1 MYSLTKSKKKPYK
14 RRRLLLLHDNF
25 ILVNF
30 DYPGTIVSQHL
41 VIYLIDDTFVLES
54 GKIIYFVEVEWIDEI
69 PVLIDQTDL
78 DVGG

>member
-1 MYSLTKSKKKPYK
+1 MYSLT
-14 RRRLLLLHDNF
+14 RLLLLYNYF

-41 VIYLIDDTFVLES
+41 VVYLIDNTFVLES
-54 GKIIYFVEVEWIDEI
+54 GKIIDLFQLERIDEI

-78 DVGG
+78 NVRG

>member
-1 MYSLTKSKKKPYK
+1 MYSLT
-14 RRRLLLLHDNF
+14 RLLLLYNYF

-41 VIYLIDDTFVLES
+41 VIYLIDNTFVLES
-54 GKIIYFVEVEWIDEI
+54 GKIIDLFQLERIDEI

-78 DVGG
+78 NVRG